1 MALTDSPVPGYV
13 EVEWLTSDERD
24 LALASFKDKWLATE
38 PPELTVLGEL
48 SPEQLTGAMAT
59 RQKLST
65 QSRFEGIMMQT

>member
-1 MALTDSPVPGYV
+1 MALTDSPVLGYV

-24 LALASFKDKWLATE
+24 LALASFKDKWLAE